1 MAKLYVQIAFAG
13 GRTGFMVSRMDNPT
27 WVFISFGSP
36 GSLTAWFVRC
46 RPSKSMETKTTLFLL
61 ISVTE
66 GRSRGGLGRG
76 PSPKK
81 YCRSSSLKLG
91 CLSDILG
98 SESRDARDFGS
109 STIMSNEVQAKS
121 GLD

>member
-1 MAKLYVQIAFAG
+1 
-13 GRTGFMVSRMDNPT
+13 MVSRMDNPT

-36 GSLTAWFVRC
+36 GSLTAWWVRC
-46 RPSKSMETKTTLFLL
+46 RPSNSMETKTTLSML
-61 ISVTE
+61 ISATE
-66 GRSRGGLGRG
+66 GRPRGGLGRG

-81 YCRSSSLKLG
+81 YCRCTSLKLG
-91 CLSDILG
+91 RLSDILG

-109 STIMSNEVQAKS
+109 STIMSNEVQVKF